1 MLYFILEKRSDCNLL
16 NDSIRVFLTVVEKKS
31 FSKAAKALFLT
42 QPAVSFQIQMLEEY
56 YGTRLFDRVSRN
68 ITLTQAG
75 HLLLKYANQ
84 MSKLQSELER
94 EMQELTG
101 TIKGR
106 LLIGAST
113 TIAEYILPYILGAFK
128 KHYPEVDLS
137 LEVGNTE
144 DIEGKIHDTTL
155 DIALVEGP
163 VAGKDLEKE
172 LFIKDHLI
180 LIVGKNHPWFNRD
193 KISVFELDKYPFIM
207 REKGSGT
214 RLEVEQHL
222 KKAGFSANNLNVI
235 MELGSTSAI
244 KAAVESGLGVSI
256 ISKWAAKEKV
266 KRGQLAQISFKED
279 NFERDFTI
287 IYHKKKF
294 RTQAAE
300 EFIRFLKSE
309 EVVNLLD
316 NLHT

>member
-1 MLYFILEKRSDCNLL
+1 ML
-16 NDSIRVFLTVVEKKS
+16 NDSIRVFLTVVDKKS

-68 ITLTQAG
+68 ITLTEAG

-84 MSKLQSELER
+84 MSHLQSELER

-101 TIKGR
+101 TAKGR
-106 LLIGAST
+106 LMIGAST
-113 TIAEYILPYILGAFK
+113 TIGEYIIPYLLGTFK
-128 KHYPEVDLS
+128 KNYPEVQLT

-144 DIEGKIHDTTL
+144 DIETKIHDTSL
-155 DIALVEGP
+155 DIGLVEGP
-163 VAGKDLEKE
+163 VTTKDIEKE
-172 LFIKDHLI
+172 LFLKDQLV
-180 LIVGKNHPWFNRD
+180 LIVPSDHPLA
-193 KISVFELDKYPFIM
+193 KKEKVSVFELDKYPYIS

-214 RLEVEQHL
+214 RIETEKHM
-222 KKAGFSANNLNVI
+222 KKAGFSINNLNVI

-266 KRGQLAQISFKED
+266 KLGKLAQLTFEEDSFVREF
-279 NFERDFTI
+279 NI

-294 RTQAAE
+294 RTQAAD
-300 EFIRFLKSE
+300 EFLNFLKSDE
-309 EVVNLLD
+309 ALSLLE
-316 NLHT
+316 N

>member
-1 MLYFILEKRSDCNLL
+1 ML
-16 NDSIRVFLTVVEKKS
+16 NDSIRVFLTVVDKKS

-68 ITLTQAG
+68 ITLTEAG
-75 HLLLKYANQ
+75 HLLLSYANQ

-113 TIAEYILPYILGAFK
+113 TIGEYIAPYLLGAFK
-128 KHYPEVDLS
+128 KKYPEVDLS

-144 DIEGKIHDTTL
+144 DVETRIHDTSL
-155 DIALVEGP
+155 DIGLVEGP
-163 VAGKDLEKE
+163 ISTKDLEKE
-172 LFIKDHLI
+172 VFLKDRLV
-180 LIVGKNHPWFNRD
+180 LIVPDDHPWSKQE
-193 KISVFELDKYPFIM
+193 KISVFELNKYPFIS

-214 RLEVEQHL
+214 RNETEQHL
-222 KKAGFSANNLNVI
+222 KKTGYAVNNLNVI

-256 ISKWAAKEKV
+256 VSKWAAKEKV
-266 KRGQLAQISFKED
+266 KQGQLAQLGFKED
-279 NFERDFTI
+279 NFEREFSV
-287 IYHKKKF
+287 IYHRKKF

-300 EFIRFLKSE
+300 EFLRFIKSQE
-309 EVVNLLD
+309 ALQLLER
-316 NLHT
+316 

>member
-1 MLYFILEKRSDCNLL
+1 ML
-16 NDSIRVFLTVVEKKS
+16 NDSMRVFLTVVDKKS

-68 ITLTQAG
+68 ISLTEAG
-75 HLLLKYANQ
+75 HLLLRYANE
-84 MSKLQSELER
+84 MSSLQSELER

-101 TIKGR
+101 TAKGR
-106 LLIGAST
+106 LMIGAST
-113 TIAEYILPYILGAFK
+113 TIGEYIIPYLMGTFK
-128 KHYPEVDLS
+128 KKYPEVQLT

-144 DIEGKIHDTTL
+144 DIETKIHDTSL
-155 DIALVEGP
+155 DIGLVEGP
-163 VAGKDLEKE
+163 VSTKDIEKE
-172 LFIKDHLI
+172 FFLKDQLV
-180 LIVGKNHPWFNRD
+180 LIVPSDHPLAQQE
-193 KISVFELDKYPFIM
+193 KVSVFELDKYPYIS

-214 RLEVEQHL
+214 RIETEQHM
-222 KKAGFSANNLNVI
+222 KKAGFSPNNLNVI

-266 KRGQLAQISFKED
+266 RIGKLAQL
-279 NFERDFTI
+279 NFEEDSFVREFNI
-287 IYHKKKF
+287 VYHKKKF

-300 EFIRFLKSE
+300 EFLNFLKSE
-309 EVVNLLD
+309 EALRLLD
-316 NLHT
+316 

>member
-1 MLYFILEKRSDCNLL
+1 ML
-16 NDSIRVFLTVVEKKS
+16 NDSIRVFLTVVDKKS

-68 ITLTQAG
+68 ISLTEAG

-84 MSKLQSELER
+84 MSTLQSELER

-101 TIKGR
+101 TAKGR
-106 LLIGAST
+106 LMIGAST
-113 TIAEYILPYILGAFK
+113 TIGEYIIPYLLGAFK
-128 KHYPEVDLS
+128 KKFPEVQLS
-137 LEVGNTE
+137 LDVGNTE
-144 DIEGKIHDTTL
+144 NIESKIHDASL
-155 DIALVEGP
+155 DIGLVEGP
-163 VAGKDLEKE
+163 ITTKDIEKE
-172 LFIKDHLI
+172 LFLKDRLV
-180 LIVGKNHPWFNRD
+180 LIVSSDHPLAQRKD
-193 KISVFELDKYPFIM
+193 VSVLELDQYPYIS

-214 RLEVEQHL
+214 RIETEQHL
-222 KKAGFSANNLNVI
+222 KKAGLSPNNLNLI

-266 KRGQLAQISFKED
+266 KLGQLAQLNFKED
-279 NFERDFTI
+279 SFVREFNI

-300 EFIRFLKSE
+300 EFLNFLKSE
-309 EVVNLLD
+309 DALKLLE
-316 NLHT
+316 